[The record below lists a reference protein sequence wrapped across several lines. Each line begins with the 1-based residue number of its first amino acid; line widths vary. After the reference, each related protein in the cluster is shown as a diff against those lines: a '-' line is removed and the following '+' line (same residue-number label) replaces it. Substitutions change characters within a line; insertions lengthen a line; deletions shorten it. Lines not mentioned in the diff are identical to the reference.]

1 MNTRPDR
8 DQAAE
13 YYFTY
18 IDQVPDG
25 DIRETLRAQLGET
38 LNFLGGLSEHQAN
51 HRYARDKWSIR
62 EVLGHVNAC
71 ERLFSFR
78 AFWFARGLEGAL
90 PSFDQNV
97 AASHASAGFRSW
109 PSLVDEFRTVRLAS
123 LSFFD
128 ELPGEAWERRG
139 VASGNPFTVRALA
152 WITAGHVAHHVS
164 ILRSKYLA
172 GV

>member
-8 DQAAE
+8 GEVAE

-38 LNFLGGLSEHQAN
+38 LDFLGRISEHQAH
-51 HRYARDKWSIR
+51 HRYAPGKWTIR
-62 EVLGHVNAC
+62 EVVGHINDC

-78 AFWFARGLEGAL
+78 AFWFARGLQDSL
-90 PSFDQNV
+90 PSFDQDV
-97 AASHASAGFRSW
+97 SAAHASAELRSW

-123 LSFFD
+123 LSLFD
-128 ELPGEAWERRG
+128 ELPGEAWARRG
-139 VASGNPFTVRALA
+139 IASGNPFTVRGLA
-152 WITAGHVAHHVS
+152 WITAGHVAHHVT
-164 ILRSKYLA
+164 IMRGKYLA